1 MASIGQVK
9 VSGIIAAAPIGL
21 TSDAAIGVDRT
32 YDPEGF
38 SLPGVAR
45 WVDRSGGIQVGYP
58 AFTLSVRR
66 PTKGSRVFKVT
77 AKLVLPTLE
86 TISASTAT
94 GIAPAP
100 TKAYD
105 HTCVI
110 EFMLPERGALAE
122 RTVLLNNVISL
133 FMSTINAS
141 DGSPTDATGSPLRAA
156 VLNFDPPY

>member
-1 MASIGQVK
+1 MPNIAAMK
-9 VSGIIAAAPIGL
+9 VSGIVETPLVIK
-21 TSDAAIGVDRT
+21 TSSATVGVDRT
-32 YDPEGF
+32 FDPEGF
-38 SLPGVAR
+38 QLPGVAR

-66 PTKGSRVFKVT
+66 PTKASRVFKVT

-86 TISASTAT
+86 TITASTAT

-105 HTCVI
+105 HTVVI
-110 EFMLPERGALAE
+110 EFMLPERGAVAE
-122 RTVLLNNVISL
+122 RTILLNNLISL
-133 FMSTINAS
+133 LATTITAS
-141 DGSPTDATGSPLRAA
+141 DGAPSDSTVTPLRDA